1 MLDLVLLA
9 LAGLSAIGGF
19 RRGAILQAFGL
30 FGLAVGVTIA
40 VWAVPAATGAI
51 DDVALRMGSAVG
63 IVLVGAALG
72 NLVGWLAGTRVRSR
86 LADPRAHRTDA
97 VLGSALSIAAL
108 ALTTWFLAL
117 NLANGPFPALSSA
130 IQRSKVVALLD
141 DSLPAPPPLLSGL
154 ERAAALLGFPDV
166 FVGIPPAPA
175 PPVGEPLPAD
185 VRAATR
191 AAAPSTVEVLGDGC
205 EVGLLNEGSGFVV
218 APGYV
223 LTNAHVVAGTRDQAV
238 VIDGKHLPATVVA
251 FDPEVDAAVLFVPD
265 LRATPLELALEEVPR
280 TTGGAVLGYPGG
292 PPLTLSSAAVR
303 ATIDATG
310 RDIYGGGRV
319 TRRLYELQT
328 TVRPGNS
335 GGPFVLADGRV
346 AGVIVASSS
355 LDERLAY
362 ALTAAQ
368 VAPIVDVARFRTH
381 PSGTGGCT

>member
-30 FGLAVGVTIA
+30 FGLAVGVAMA
-40 VWAVPAATGAI
+40 VWAVPTATGAI
-51 DDVALRMGSAVG
+51 DDLALRMGSAVG
-63 IVLVGAALG
+63 IVLIGAAVG
-72 NLVGWLAGTRVRSR
+72 NVVGWLAGTRVRSR

-97 VLGSALSIAAL
+97 VLGAALSITAL
-108 ALTTWFLAL
+108 VFTTWFLAL

-141 DSLPAPPPLLSGL
+141 GSLPAPPPLLSGL

-175 PPVGEPLPAD
+175 PPVGEPLSAD
-185 VRAATR
+185 VRAAAR
-191 AAAPSTVEVLGDGC
+191 AGAPSTVEVLGDGC
-205 EVGLLNEGSGFVV
+205 DEGLLNEGSGFVV

-238 VIDGKHLPATVVA
+238 VLDGEHLPATVVA
-251 FDPEVDAAVLFVPD
+251 FDPDVDAAVLFVPD
-265 LRATPLELALEEVPR
+265 LRATPLELVLEEVPR

-292 PPLTLSSAAVR
+292 PPLALSSAAVR

-319 TRRLYELQT
+319 MRRLYELQT

-368 VAPIVDVARFRTH
+368 VAPIVDVARFRTQ
-381 PSGTGGCT
+381 PAGTGVCT